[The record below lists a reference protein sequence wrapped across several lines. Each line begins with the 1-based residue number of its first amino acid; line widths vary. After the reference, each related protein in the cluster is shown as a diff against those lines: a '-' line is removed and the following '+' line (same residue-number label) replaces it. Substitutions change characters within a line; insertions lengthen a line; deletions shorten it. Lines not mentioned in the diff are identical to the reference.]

1 MNVAILGA
9 SPKEDRYAHKALVL
23 LLRHGHEVM
32 PINPAY
38 PMIENL
44 PCLPDLSALEPGD
57 ADTITVYM
65 NPERTRELGPAL
77 IRAQPRRVIF
87 NPGTENPDLAAELES
102 AGITVEDAC
111 TLVLLHTG
119 QF

>member
-23 LLRHGHEVM
+23 LLRHGHEVF

-38 PMIENL
+38 PEIEDV
-44 PCLPDLSALEPGD
+44 PCLPRLSALEPGE

-65 NPERTRELGPAL
+65 NPERTRDLGPEF

-87 NPGTENPDLAAELES
+87 NPGTENTELAAELQS
-102 AGITVEDAC
+102 AGILVEEAC
-111 TLVLLHTG
+111 TLVLLNTG